1 MLLILRIKNTLSAM
15 NEEIEKVQI
24 RCAYL
29 EAQVAELNEVVIE
42 QQKSIDNLTMQL
54 QKLSAK
60 VEDLIEESGEA
71 RPNRRPPHY

>member
-1 MLLILRIKNTLSAM
+1 M
-15 NEEIEKVQI
+15 NEDIERLEI
-24 RCAYL
+24 RNAYL

-54 QKLSAK
+54 QAVAK
-60 VEDLIEESGEA
+60 KVADLIEESGEA